1 MDCPEGEL
9 SILIVDDE
17 EIAEYNRQ
25 YLNRNG
31 PTNVIAFPMQEGEFS
46 GITPELLGDIVISVE
61 TTEKEAENA
70 GMTFDRRFLELLIHG
85 ILHLFGYD
93 HEKDEAE
100 AGRMEKRAK
109 EMLSVTDIGNE
120 AEK

>member
-1 MDCPEGEL
+1 
-9 SILIVDDE
+9 
-17 EIAEYNRQ
+17 
-25 YLNRNG
+25 
-31 PTNVIAFPMQEGEFS
+31 MQEGEFS